1 MRPLLEWCSA
11 VALSRFSMIVPLA
24 IGVVGCSDSSRFN
37 DPFAN
42 PYAARGPGPEVTSS
56 VPPTQG
62 APVGRVDAQP
72 LGAQPMPPPG
82 VPGGPG
88 YYGYGPRAGD
98 PRGPEYGPRGP
109 DYGPRPSDYP
119 PRQSD
124 YPPPNY
130 PPRAADYSSPN
141 YPPRGI
147 GEYPPRGGEYPPQP
161 PGYPPQG
168 PGYPMRG
175 AEYPPPAPDYPPRG
189 PDYVPRGPDYPPA
202 GMQGGPRPDTTGAV
216 STPPGQALAHSDWG
230 AGGGT
235 TVTVGPGDTINRI
248 AKRYGV
254 PAAALMAANHISAPA
269 TIRRGQQIIIP
280 RSPATAVAAARP
292 MPPMSAPVPPPTAA
306 AARPPQAPAA
316 AAGEGIHVVAAGET
330 LSSIAHHYRRSRIA
344 IAKANNIEPDAKL
357 HVAQR
362 LVIPGGRPTTVRVGG
377 LEPTPPARGSTG
389 QGSVVPAVEQT
400 IDAGPSPVPP
410 APQKVVA
417 ATPAPSARVTT
428 ATTSEP
434 IGEDV
439 TTEKSSKTA
448 AVAPQFRWP
457 VHGRIITAFGPQMS
471 GQPNDGI
478 NVAVPE
484 GTAVK
489 AADDGIVAYAGNELK
504 GYGNLILVR
513 HQNGFVTAY
522 ANASEL
528 MVRRGDPVKRG
539 QVIARS
545 GQTGTV
551 TSPQLHFEIRK
562 GATPVDP
569 TQYLSG
575 T

>member
-109 DYGPRPSDYP
+109 DFGPRPSDYP

-189 PDYVPRGPDYPPA
+189 PDYPPRGPDYPPA

-230 AGGGT
+230 AGAGT

-269 TIRRGQQIIIP
+269 TIR
-280 RSPATAVAAARP
+280 
-292 MPPMSAPVPPPTAA
+292 
-306 AARPPQAPAA
+306 
-316 AAGEGIHVVAAGET
+316 
-330 LSSIAHHYRRSRIA
+330 
-344 IAKANNIEPDAKL
+344 
-357 HVAQR
+357 
-362 LVIPGGRPTTVRVGG
+362 
-377 LEPTPPARGSTG
+377 
-389 QGSVVPAVEQT
+389 
-400 IDAGPSPVPP
+400 
-410 APQKVVA
+410 
-417 ATPAPSARVTT
+417 
-428 ATTSEP
+428 
-434 IGEDV
+434 
-439 TTEKSSKTA
+439 
-448 AVAPQFRWP
+448 
-457 VHGRIITAFGPQMS
+457 
-471 GQPNDGI
+471 
-478 NVAVPE
+478 
-484 GTAVK
+484 
-489 AADDGIVAYAGNELK
+489 
-504 GYGNLILVR
+504 
-513 HQNGFVTAY
+513 
-522 ANASEL
+522 
-528 MVRRGDPVKRG
+528 
-539 QVIARS
+539 
-545 GQTGTV
+545 
-551 TSPQLHFEIRK
+551 
-562 GATPVDP
+562 
-569 TQYLSG
+569 
-575 T
+575 